1 MTRSII
7 RRRRRWPSLLL
18 FAAIIGMLTYLAVQ
32 FFPYGFAA
40 FTGQPYLNP
49 RVKTK
54 TDETYILDV
63 WVKLPALVDTTPA
76 REMLEHSITEFGSR
90 QPNYEINVSYL
101 PEAKAMEA
109 LQIALA
115 NGTPP
120 DLFFHADSSQAYF
133 GELQLPLEI
142 YLTPEARQAWPDAVW
157 QQAVVDKRAN
167 ALPVALFPRV
177 MLVNMELWQPN
188 TCGPTEVAA
197 TGWTW
202 EQFLQCINEVRTD
215 RSFGFVPTSTGEALL
230 ASLLATWGQPAAFN
244 NDGTPSWTKEYLLT
258 LAEAWNQLSQ
268 CEAVPTP
275 SSSMDQDCL
284 SLFLNKKTAAIGPLN
299 HHLAKWIW
307 ESAVAK
313 GITPALLPM
322 PNQTGN
328 SDLHGVYLS
337 AFRQTEFKGQRHTKA
352 TAELAIYLA
361 TELAKQMQ
369 QLTGAVPAQTHLI
382 TDADFPYA
390 QDSLAV
396 YADLSKALPVAYEY
410 GPEPGMAPKHWGHT
424 IAPAWEDYVNGYYT
438 ADEFAEAILT
448 GLARATIAG
457 P

>member
-1 MTRSII
+1 MTRSKI
-7 RRRRRWPSLLL
+7 RRRRWWPGLLL
-18 FAAIIGMLTYLAVQ
+18 TAAVIGLLTYLAVQ
-32 FFPYGFAA
+32 FFPIGFAM
-40 FTGQPYLNP
+40 FTGQPWLNP
-49 RVKTK
+49 RVKTRA
-54 TDETYILDV
+54 DETYILDV
-63 WVKLPALVDTTPA
+63 WIKLPALVDTMPA
-76 REMLEHSITEFGSR
+76 REMLEQSIAEFGSL
-90 QPNYEINVSYL
+90 QPNYEVNVTYL
-101 PEAKAMEA
+101 PEAKAMEE
-109 LQIALA
+109 LQIALT

-142 YLTPEARQAWPDAVW
+142 YLTPAARQAWPDAVW
-157 QQAVVDKRAN
+157 QQAAVDRRAN

-177 MLVNMELWQPN
+177 MLVNMELWQPK

-202 EQFLQCINEVRTD
+202 EQFLQCISEVKTD
-215 RSFGFVPTSTGEALL
+215 KSVGFVPTSTGEALL
-230 ASLLATWGQPAAFN
+230 ASLLATWGQPTAFS
-244 NDGTPSWTKEYLLT
+244 NDGTPSWTREQLLM
-258 LAEAWNQLSQ
+258 LADAWTKLSHSD
-268 CEAVPTP
+268 AVPTP

-299 HHLAKWIW
+299 HHLAKWLW

-328 SDLHGVYLS
+328 SDLRGIYLS

-352 TAELAIYLA
+352 TAELAVYLA
-361 TELAKQMQ
+361 TELAAQMQ

-382 TDADFPYA
+382 TAGSFPYA

-396 YADLSKALPVAYEY
+396 YADLDKALPLAYEY
-410 GPEPGMAPKHWGHT
+410 GPEPGMALRHWQHT
-424 IAPAWEDYVNGYYT
+424 IAPAWEDYVDGRYT
-438 ADEFAEAILT
+438 AAEFAEAILT